1 MWENTFNFKG
11 RATRSDFWFAYLF
24 TLIIGAIIASFNMQV
39 DFGRNNYAI
48 ILYLFAIILPIISLA
63 ARRLHDIGRSGC
75 WIFIRLVP
83 LIGGIWL
90 LILLCTESDNFDN
103 LYGEKKSA

>member
-1 MWENTFNFKG
+1 MWKQSFNFNG
-11 RATRSDFWFAYLF
+11 RATQSEFWLSILF
-24 TLIIGAIIASFNMQV
+24 TLIIGIIFTCFNLQLEFGQNYLFIIFLIAII
-39 DFGRNNYAI
+39 I
-48 ILYLFAIILPIISLA
+48 PIISLTV
-63 ARRLHDIGRSGC
+63 RRLHDIGRSGC
-75 WIFIRLVP
+75 WIFIRLIP